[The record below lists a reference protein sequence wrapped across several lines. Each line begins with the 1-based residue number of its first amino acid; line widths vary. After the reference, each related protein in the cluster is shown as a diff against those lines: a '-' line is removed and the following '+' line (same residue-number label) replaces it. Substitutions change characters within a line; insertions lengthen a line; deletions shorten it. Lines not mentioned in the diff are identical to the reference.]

1 MGRIAVNAIV
11 LLIAAATTP
20 LSAAIITFDNL
31 NIFGSQVVIEDGMRY
46 QTSDAFGVRN
56 FTGNPPSGLIG
67 TPIAPG
73 MFIVTRNGGGNF
85 TFDRYDFASFGPP
98 NHSDT
103 WEFLGLLEGVQQ
115 FSFIDFTSGGFST
128 RITDLSNSIDQLE
141 ISVVAGSTAAAVAD
155 NLVFTLG
162 SATGDPHFTTYS
174 GAHYNY
180 QGLGDFL
187 LTRSTVPGD
196 QFDVQV
202 RTRPWRGGAATIMSE
217 AAATLCNQNVN
228 FDIDRASG
236 GGSFVSIDG
245 QSSSLSVASPVLNLG
260 TCKIDELSPEHYQLV
275 WNTGEILDVTD
286 NGTYLDL
293 SSQLSWIDG
302 LARWKD
308 CSAAT
313 LIPIS
318 GA

>member
-115 FSFIDFTSGGFST
+115 FSFIDLPLVVSQRELLISLT
-128 RITDLSNSIDQLE
+128 QL
-141 ISVVAGSTAAAVAD
+141 I
-155 NLVFTLG
+155 NWR
-162 SATGDPHFTTYS
+162 YR
-174 GAHYNY
+174 
-180 QGLGDFL
+180 L
-187 LTRSTVPGD
+187 LPVP
-196 QFDVQV
+196 
-202 RTRPWRGGAATIMSE
+202 RP
-217 AAATLCNQNVN
+217 
-228 FDIDRASG
+228 
-236 GGSFVSIDG
+236 
-245 QSSSLSVASPVLNLG
+245 
-260 TCKIDELSPEHYQLV
+260 QL
-275 WNTGEILDVTD
+275 
-286 NGTYLDL
+286 
-293 SSQLSWIDG
+293 
-302 LARWKD
+302 
-308 CSAAT
+308 
-313 LIPIS
+313 
-318 GA
+318 